1 MSSRVYVPKNQLC
14 RTNFQRESRFE
25 KYKDFEEKKTPL
37 QEEQTNK
44 VKQPEQQADD
54 MILLIDPHNREY
66 EDLPDDTTDD
76 TAEEEFIKND
86 DVSSDAE
93 NDVSD

>member
-37 QEEQTNK
+37 QEEQK
-44 VKQPEQQADD
+44 KGSSAFA
-54 MILLIDPHNREY
+54 
-66 EDLPDDTTDD
+66 LPLHYYML
-76 TAEEEFIKND
+76 FFQ
-86 DVSSDAE
+86 
-93 NDVSD
+93 